1 MAGAKDLVPLRAF
14 EVHPL
19 NLNVSKWCSKPR
31 NPTPFSEHWV
41 RAESPY
47 RRTFGR
53 TLNPVTHSSA
63 CAKEQQASASRPSYG
78 MRPSNISISSLRNNP
93 EVSQVSFTHYYMV
106 IKL

>member
-1 MAGAKDLVPLRAF
+1 VKVRPALNKKPIEKRGTLAGAKDLVPIWAF

-47 RRTFGR
+47 RRTFGK
-53 TLNPVTHSSA
+53 TLNPVTHSSK
-63 CAKEQQASASRPSYG
+63 CVR
-78 MRPSNISISSLRNNP
+78 SNRLQP
-93 EVSQVSFTHYYMV
+93 VVQVRVCVLAT
-106 IKL
+106 